1 MPDQNE
7 LKIEED
13 DPVINGLVRLLKFP
27 KGKIKVQL
35 DNKPGLSL
43 DFRQDEILIDV
54 QDAKIFNISE
64 EDQDDFGMFEK
75 IKAVKKVAQVL
86 DDHNLTISI
95 LRKGKKAVSLGKDAS
110 PALSRLLTGSDHIQI
125 DSVRQTAKL
134 GKDMKKVE
142 IKK

>member
-1 MPDQNE
+1 MPDKNK

-13 DPVINGLVRLLKFP
+13 DPVINGLVRLL

-43 DFRQDEILIDV
+43 DFRQDEVLIDV

-86 DDHNLTISI
+86 DNHNLTISI

-110 PALSRLLTGSDHIQI
+110 PTLSRVLTGSDDIQI
-125 DSVRQTAKL
+125 DSVRQAAKL

>member
-1 MPDQNE
+1 MPDKNK

-13 DPVINGLVRLLKFP
+13 DPVINGLVRLL

-43 DFRQDEILIDV
+43 DFRQDEVLIDV

-75 IKAVKKVAQVL
+75 IKAVKKVAQVP
-86 DDHNLTISI
+86 DNHNLTISI

-110 PALSRLLTGSDHIQI
+110 PTLSRVLTGSDDIQI
-125 DSVRQTAKL
+125 DSVRQAAKL